1 MKILVLNGGS
11 SSFKASLYDVA
22 GELPPRPA
30 QPLWSARGEWGR
42 NEGKAELAVRTA
54 AGMRIERQ
62 VDIDSPRAIIKPM
75 LETLWEEPAKVVG
88 SREEIDAA
96 GHRVVN
102 GGKFFREP
110 TRVTAEVK
118 AKIVEL
124 GEFAPEHNPLEAA
137 AIDAV
142 EQVLG
147 PDLPQ
152 LAVFDTAFHVTL
164 PREAIVYPGPYNWF
178 ETGIIRY
185 GFHGISHEYTSRRAA
200 EVVGGSSHRMIT
212 CHLGNG
218 CSLAAVRDGRSVDT
232 TMGFTPMEGLMMGS
246 RPGSIDP
253 GIIIYLV
260 RDCGY
265 DAARLDQ
272 ILNRES
278 GLKGLSG
285 VSGDMREVLAAIE
298 AGNERAKLAFDVFV
312 HRLVREIGGMMA
324 SLGGLDVLVFTAGI
338 GENSAPVREA
348 VCRRLGFA
356 GVKLD
361 EAKNAGSPRDED
373 IAAPDSAVRV
383 AVIHTEEDWEIV
395 RECCKLMC

>member
-22 GELPPRPA
+22 GELPPRLA
-30 QPLWSARGEWGR
+30 QPLWSARAAWGR
-42 NEGKAELAVRTA
+42 SDGKADLAVTTA
-54 AGMRIERQ
+54 AGVRIERQ
-62 VDIDSPRAIIKPM
+62 IDIDSPRAVIKPM
-75 LETLWEEPAKVVG
+75 LETLWEGPAKVVG
-88 SREEIDAA
+88 SRGEIDAA

-102 GGKFFREP
+102 GGKVFREP
-110 TRVTAEVK
+110 TRLTAEVK

-142 EQVLG
+142 EQALG

-152 LAVFDTAFHVTL
+152 LAVFDTAFHRTL

-200 EVVGGSSHRMIT
+200 EVVRRSSHRMIT

-218 CSLAAVRDGRSVDT
+218 CSLAAVLDGRSVDT

-246 RPGSIDP
+246 RSGSIDP

-265 DAARLDQ
+265 DAGRLDQ

-285 VSGDMREVLAAIE
+285 VSGDMREVLAAVE
-298 AGNERAKLAFDVFV
+298 AGNERAKLAFDIFV

-324 SLGGLDVLVFTAGI
+324 TLGGLDVLVFTAGI

-348 VCRRLGFA
+348 VCRRLAFA

-361 EAKNAGSPRDED
+361 EARNTASPRDED